1 MGVHLTQALE
11 PGDVHLGVGIVP
23 PQLGGDGVPLLL
35 GEGQAGGLAAAEL
48 EQGGHG
54 GVDVAVLNEGPHEA
68 EKEGEQERADV

>member
-35 GEGQAGGLAAAEL
+35 GEGQAGGLAPGEL
-48 EQGGHG
+48 EQGRDG
-54 GVDVAVLNEGPHEA
+54 GVHIALLDEGPHEA
-68 EKEGEQERADV
+68 EEEGE